1 MPEPSDRFRQ
11 MVSTERGLDALGILP
26 GDLLLIDVTLRP
38 TPGCLVVVTVHGRF
52 VARRWDRTSGMVHL
66 TTGGVAGPEY
76 HYHHPREVD
85 LYGVITAVMHR
96 TWPVPKRWMNRRP
109 QS

>member
-26 GDLLLIDVTLRP
+26 GDLLVIDVTLQP
-38 TPGCLVVVTVHGRF
+38 VPGCLVVVTMRGRF
-52 VARRWDRTSGMVHL
+52 LARRWDRTSGMIHL
-66 TTGGVAGPEY
+66 TTGGVAGPDY
-76 HYHHPREVD
+76 HYRHPHEVD

-96 TWPVPKRWMNRRP
+96 TWPVPKRWLHRRP
-109 QS
+109 QP